1 MKYEKLLWFYCFQYF
16 AYFFRMIQ
24 VRGPKIESRNK
35 IAGTFQT
42 KKIVEKLYNP
52 KDILKISHYRK
63 IGFGQIS
70 DLKI

>member
-24 VRGPKIESRNK
+24 VRGPKIDSRNK

-42 KKIVEKLYNP
+42 KKIVEKL
-52 KDILKISHYRK
+52 
-63 IGFGQIS
+63 
-70 DLKI
+70 